1 MTDTTDS
8 STGPGAGS
16 QLDDV
21 ESPLPDRALEDKDL
35 EMVSGGTG
43 DDSGGTGDWE
53 GIRTLFKSLA
63 PD

>member
-8 STGPGAGS
+8 STAPKAGS
-16 QLDDV
+16 QPDDV
-21 ESPLPDRALEDKDL
+21 ESPLPDKDLEDKDL

-43 DDSGGTGDWE
+43 GTGNTGDWE
-53 GIRTLFKSLA
+53 GIRTLFESLR